1 MKALLI
7 GTAALI
13 ALAAV
18 APATAAE
25 KEAVVIPDV
34 FTAPPAF
41 PARREPVV
49 VSDVFGAPPAFP
61 AVKLYDWTGAYV
73 GINAGGAFGRVPWT
87 STPDATAGTSS
98 ASGALVGG
106 TVGYNLQTREPLVLG
121 VEADFAWAGIKGTVP
136 PLSCAPNCEIN
147 EPWFATARLRF
158 GYALDTIMPYATIGF
173 AIARLT
179 ADIVGRPFGTDR
191 VNNLGWT
198 AGAGVEFVI
207 LGPWR
212 AKVEYLYAD
221 LNGFSCGVACG
232 GGPISINVHESV
244 IRAGLNYRIW
254 VR

>member
-41 PARREPVV
+41 PGRREPVV

-98 ASGALVGG
+98 GSGALVGG
-106 TVGYNLQTREPLVLG
+106 TVPLMP
-121 VEADFAWAGIKGTVP
+121 AQAKSASTPSTKGSRVCRLYPTVP
-136 PLSCAPNCEIN
+136 P
-147 EPWFATARLRF
+147 T
-158 GYALDTIMPYATIGF
+158 
-173 AIARLT
+173 
-179 ADIVGRPFGTDR
+179 
-191 VNNLGWT
+191 
-198 AGAGVEFVI
+198 
-207 LGPWR
+207 
-212 AKVEYLYAD
+212 
-221 LNGFSCGVACG
+221 
-232 GGPISINVHESV
+232 
-244 IRAGLNYRIW
+244 
-254 VR
+254 